1 MLYRLGTD
9 ASENWSAATLADG
22 TEAKVFDKGYGGSNT
37 KVPGEAE
44 DWPGGERL
52 KLDISYTKDG
62 YIYVYPYNNEESK
75 REFILRDWNTSDAD
89 WTANLPIRFLLPYN
103 KKPIS
108 YVADDGKFKHA
119 KYITIHEL
127 KVYDD
132 TYDKNLVADLVPA
145 YGNYEG
151 TWTVFLYDKVG
162 EHEMYPFTIPAESLR
177 KVHFYSKK

>member
-1 MLYRLGTD
+1 MKNLR
-9 ASENWSAATLADG
+9 
-22 TEAKVFDKGYGGSNT
+22 
-37 KVPGEAE
+37 
-44 DWPGGERL
+44 
-52 KLDISYTKDG
+52 
-62 YIYVYPYNNEESK
+62 ESLFL
-75 REFILRDWNTSDAD
+75 EIG
-89 WTANLPIRFLLPYN
+89 ILLPYN

-108 YVADDGKFKHA
+108 YIADDGKFKHA

-162 EHEMYPFTIPAESLR
+162 EHEMYPFTVSTEGLR